1 MARTPQEIMQSAL
14 VEMIN
19 GDVLEDP
26 DPDAADL
33 TEEKFRNAYLF
44 FTAKRKGR
52 EEGQLIALRRVL
64 VDILTARGVVIAK
77 PTLARIQ
84 RCKDSTTLA
93 RWCTIA
99 ATASGPSL
107 DLKP

>member
-1 MARTPQEIMQSAL
+1 MQSAL

-19 GDVLEDP
+19 GDALDDP

-64 VDILTARGVVIAK
+64 VDILAARGLEIAE
-77 PTLARIQ
+77 PTRARIQ
-84 RCKDSTTLA
+84 QCKDSTTLA
-93 RWCTIA
+93 RWCTTA
-99 ATASGPSL
+99 ATTGGANL
-107 DLKP
+107 DDLAL